1 MGKNGVDR
9 IKEASSLFL
18 MKVFIQ
24 AQKYEGI
31 ETDALVMLV
40 DTAQ

>member
-1 MGKNGVDR
+1 
-9 IKEASSLFL
+9 L

-31 ETDALVMLV
+31 GTDALVMLV
-40 DTAQ
+40 DTAQWRANL